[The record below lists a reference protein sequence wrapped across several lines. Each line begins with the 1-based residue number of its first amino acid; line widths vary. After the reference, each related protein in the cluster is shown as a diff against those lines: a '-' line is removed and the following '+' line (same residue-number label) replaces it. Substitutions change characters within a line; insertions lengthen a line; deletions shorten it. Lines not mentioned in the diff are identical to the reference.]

1 MANTRP
7 EWQQYEHIIN
17 STQKSQDYTNMKIKF
32 GNDEYALKYSLRAFM
47 LFEQMLSK
55 PFNVET
61 LTDTYVLFY
70 CFLMASNKPFDI
82 TFEQYM
88 DLLDENPETVR
99 EFNKWFAEETARQA
113 QITNPEKPK
122 KGAKKARS

>member
-1 MANTRP
+1 
-7 EWQQYEHIIN
+7 
-17 STQKSQDYTNMKIKF
+17 MKIKF

-47 LFEQMLSK
+47 FWEQMMSK
-55 PFNVET
+55 PFDVQT

-70 CFLMASNKPFDI
+70 CFLMASNKPFDVS
-82 TFEQYM
+82 FEQYM